1 MYFKPLR
8 RSINQRKARLLKK
21 GMRRK
26 MGTARSMV
34 DQAINHYGAV
44 IGTKQCINIVKNI
57 EANSHRHYRHFRI
70 NSLIFCAAEMTS
82 PHRSKKVIDPR
93 EDELASNERRQ

>member
-8 RSINQRKARLLKK
+8 RSINQRKARLVKK

-26 MGTARSMV
+26 MATARFIV

-57 EANSHRHYRHFRI
+57 EANSHRNYRHFRI
-70 NSLIFCAAEMTS
+70 NSLIFCAAEGGNDES
-82 PHRSKKVIDPR
+82 IQNSDRSAGR
-93 EDELASNERRQ
+93 